1 MAIISIPV
9 YKLLPTSAAKL
20 FVCFFFFSFMA
31 IEYYHN
37 PLDTGSV
44 IQHYFFF
51 SLVTQ
56 ELSLTSNPVT
66 SHFFSLVFS
75 LVTQELSQIL
85 TGGGCLFL
93 SVLQDYQ
100 S

>member
-9 YKLLPTSAAKL
+9 YKLLPTNAAKL
-20 FVCFFFFSFMA
+20 FVWFFFFSFMA

-75 LVTQELSQIL
+75 LLTQQLSQVL